1 MTSPFISSS
10 FTLRPSIDDRDK
22 PELTLHQNVVSTSRI
37 SKEEMITTCYN
48 NLCNNFCNEGAA
60 RVVKR
65 KRLFMDHC
73 SISSTTNFH
82 QHRRDFHFEDSD
94 NNNEQYIS
102 EEEAETPT
110 IRRRVST
117 DFFPPRYHQRNEE
130 QYWMT
135 RCFKMQNDS
144 EQARSCIR
152 EMEEDRQQLQ
162 QRVHE
167 LEEQLL
173 IQTSRQINPPIVDSM
188 LKNSRNSSSSDNN
201 DEDDIIIIKNSHMA
215 IDEMDTD
222 MDGEETEEL
231 PPMIVEIRES
241 HLEISTLFYLT
252 DGEGL
257 FEEMEEI
264 VDDETV
270 DQVNETEEGGRE
282 EEDRN
287 DNNINQRRE

>member
-1 MTSPFISSS
+1 
-10 FTLRPSIDDRDK
+10 
-22 PELTLHQNVVSTSRI
+22 
-37 SKEEMITTCYN
+37 MITTCYG
-48 NLCNNFCNEGAA
+48 CGGNNFRNKGAP

-73 SISSTTNFH
+73 SRSSTTNFH
-82 QHRRDFHFEDSD
+82 HHHRDSHFEDSD

-102 EEEAETPT
+102 EEEADTPI

-117 DFFPPRYHQRNEE
+117 DFFPPRFHQRNEE
-130 QYWMT
+130 HYWMT
-135 RCFKMQNDS
+135 RCLKMQNDS
-144 EQARSCIR
+144 EQARSFIR

-173 IQTSRQINPPIVDSM
+173 IQTSRQINPPVVDSM
-188 LKNSRNSSSSDNN
+188 LNNSSNISSISDNN
-201 DEDDIIIIKNSHMA
+201 DEGDIIIINNSHMA

-222 MDGEETEEL
+222 MDGEEREEL
-231 PPMIVEIRES
+231 PPLIVEIRES
-241 HLEISTLFYLT
+241 HQEISTLFYLT

-257 FEEMEEI
+257 FEEMEE
-264 VDDETV
+264 VLDDDAV
-270 DQVNETEEGGRE
+270 DQVNKAE

-287 DNNINQRRE
+287 DNNVNQRRE